1 MTQQQKIK
9 ALLEELLVVLSEEET
24 EVETSVPAKKKAP
37 KISSADRKKLNK
49 ARQKNFTEVLSKAKA
64 NKADQKKCL
73 AFLQK
78 AMEIATDAGN
88 SKPRIW
94 HGHVSTVEKCHRA
107 WIKA

>member
-1 MTQQQKIK
+1 MNQQQKIQS
-9 ALLEELLVVLSEEET
+9 LLEELLVILSEEKT
-24 EVETSVPAKKKAP
+24 EVPSVPAKKKAP
-37 KISSADRKKLNK
+37 KISKADRQKANK

-64 NKADQKKCL
+64 SKQDQKKCL